1 MISKCVSQTG
11 DNVSRL
17 QEIVAKQAKGGCK
30 DGSGALLD
38 EEAKIQAMDY
48 CCRQTKKLNSRQI

>member
-1 MISKCVSQTG
+1 
-11 DNVSRL
+11 VSRL

-30 DGSGALLD
+30 DDSDALLD
-38 EEAKIQAMDY
+38 EEAKIQSMDY